1 MYFCRE
7 EHQIFQK
14 ITEGVGVPRR
24 NDIHKIM
31 IIGSGPI
38 VIGLA
43 CEFDYSGAQ
52 ACKALKQ
59 EGYEV
64 VLVNSNPATIMTDPN
79 MADRTYIEPVTPEVV
94 EKIIARERP
103 DALLPTMGGQTALN
117 VALALSENGVLKK
130 YKVELIGADER
141 AIKLAENR
149 SEFKDAMVE
158 IGLENPR
165 AEIAYNMKEAWSI
178 ADKLGF
184 PCIVRPSLT
193 MGGMGGGIVYNREE
207 FETVASKGLH
217 LSPIS
222 EIIIDESLL
231 GWQEFEI
238 EVIRDHNDKVI
249 VVCSI
254 ENLDPMGIHTGDSI
268 TVAPAQT
275 LTNEQYQKMRDASI
289 AMMRK
294 VGVTGGS
301 NMQFAINPVNGRMLV
316 IEMNPRVSRSSAL
329 ASKAT
334 GYPIAKV
341 AAKLSVGY
349 SLDEITND
357 VTRKTPA
364 SVEPTIDYVV
374 TKIPRFAFE
383 KFPEADARL
392 GVQMK
397 AVGEIMSIGRTFK
410 ESLQKGLRGLEIR
423 RIGFETDKYADL
435 SLERIK
441 QGCGELY
448 ADRIFFV
455 RAAMDRGVSVDEI
468 YEISKID
475 KWFLNH
481 MKEIVDFEKNLPRLK
496 ELPQDERKELL
507 TQAKEMGF
515 SDAQIAKATG
525 ISEETTR
532 EVRKMLGVVPVYKSV
547 DTCAAEHETCVHYYY
562 STYEKEN
569 ETVASDKRKIMILGG
584 GPNRIGQGIEFD
596 YCCCHA
602 AYALKELGIESI
614 MVNSNPETVSTDYDT
629 SDKLYF
635 EPLTFEDVMNIIDQ
649 EKPDGIIVQFG
660 GQTPL
665 NLAKRLRDAG
675 AKIIGTSVESIDRA
689 ESREEFSAMCHKLGV
704 KQPANGMASTPEEAI
719 EIANRIGYPIL
730 LRPSFVLGGRG
741 MRTIYSSDGLDK
753 FVNEAKEAGEN
764 RPVLID
770 KFVQDAIEVDVDAVS
785 DGTDT
790 LVCGI
795 LEHIEEA
802 GIHSG
807 DSACV
812 LPPHTLPRRIIKEI
826 KEITKKVAAELNVVG
841 LMNIQFA
848 VEGNDIYIIE
858 VNPRASRT
866 VPFVAKATGIAWAK
880 IAAKVM
886 AGVMLKDIPE
896 AKEPTMGFFAVKES
910 VLPFN
915 KFPGSDPM
923 LGPEMKSTGEVMG
936 LDKDFG
942 TAYIKAQEGA
952 YNKMPKS
959 GSVFLSVRHTIRRHI
974 VFMAKKIHELGFKI
988 YSTDGTANMLINNGI
1003 PAIPVP
1009 KVGMGKP
1016 DIVDMIKE
1024 NKFDLLINIPEGQRA
1039 LADSKPIR
1047 TAAVLQKTPYITT
1060 IEAAQAAV
1068 AGMDSLSKQDYG
1080 VKTIQEYVKEMTSVA
1095 KS

>member
-1 MYFCRE
+1 MA
-7 EHQIFQK
+7 
-14 ITEGVGVPRR
+14 RR
-24 NDIHKIM
+24 DDLHKIM

-64 VLVNSNPATIMTDPN
+64 ILINSNPATIMTDPN
-79 MADRTYIEPVTPEVV
+79 MADKTYIEPVTPDVV

-117 VALALSENGVLKK
+117 VALDLSERGILKK
-130 YKVELIGADER
+130 YNVELIGANER

-165 AEIAYNMKEAWSI
+165 AEIAYNMEEAWAI

-207 FETVASKGLH
+207 FEAVASKGLL

-238 EVIRDHNDKVI
+238 EVIRDRNDKVI

-275 LTNEQYQKMRDASI
+275 LTFEQYGKMRDASI
-289 AMMRK
+289 AMIRK

-301 NMQFAINPVNGRMLV
+301 NMQFAINPDTGRMLV

-341 AAKLSVGY
+341 AAKLSIGY
-349 SLDEITND
+349 SLDEIMND
-357 VTRKTPA
+357 ITKNTLA

-383 KFPEADARL
+383 KFPEADSRL

-423 RIGFETDKYADL
+423 RSGFETDKYKDY
-435 SLERIK
+435 SLEQIK
-441 QGCGELY
+441 EGCGELK
-448 ADRIFFV
+448 ADRIFFI
-455 RAAMDRGVSVDEI
+455 RAAFDRGVSVDEI
-468 YEISKID
+468 YGINKID
-475 KWFLNH
+475 KWFLSH
-481 MKEIVDFEKNLPRLK
+481 MKEIVDFEKNLHKLK
-496 ELPQDERKELL
+496 EKSANEQKELL
-507 TQAKEMGF
+507 TEAKVMGF
-515 SDAQIAKATG
+515 SDAQIAALNG
-525 ISEETTR
+525 IGEE
-532 EVRKMLGVVPVYKSV
+532 EVREIRKKAGVVAVYKSV
-547 DTCAAEHETCVHYYY
+547 DTCAAEHETFVHYYY

-569 ETVASDKRKIMILGG
+569 ESISGSKRKIMILGG

-602 AYALKELGIESI
+602 AYALKELDIESV

-635 EPLTFEDVMNIIDQ
+635 DPLTFEDVMNIIDH

-665 NLAKRLRDAG
+665 NLARRLRDAG
-675 AKIIGTSVESIDRA
+675 AKIVGTSVESIERA
-689 ESREEFSAMCHKLGV
+689 ESREEFSAMCTKLGI
-704 KQPANGMASTPEEAI
+704 KQPANGMANTPQEAI
-719 EIANRIGYPIL
+719 EIAERIGYPIL

-741 MRTIYSSDGLDK
+741 MRIIYSCDGLDK
-753 FVNEAKEAGEN
+753 FVHEAKEAGEN

-770 KFVQDAIEVDVDAVS
+770 KFIQDAIEVDVDAVS
-785 DGTDT
+785 DGKESI
-790 LVCGI
+790 VCGI

-812 LPPHTLPRRIIKEI
+812 LPPHTLPRRIVKEI
-826 KEITKKVAAELNVVG
+826 KKITEDVAKELNVIG

-848 VEGNDIYIIE
+848 IEGNDIYIVE

-866 VPFVAKATGIAWAK
+866 VPFVSKATGVAWAK

-896 AKEPTMGFFAVKES
+896 AREPNMGCFAVKES

-936 LDKDFG
+936 IDKDLG
-942 TAYIKAQEGA
+942 IAYIKAQEGA
-952 YNKMPKS
+952 YNKLPKS
-959 GSVFLSVRHTIRRHI
+959 GAVFLSVRHTIRRHI
-974 VFMAKKIHELGFKI
+974 VFMAKKIHELGFEI
-988 YSTDGTANMLINNGI
+988 YSTEGTANMLNNNGI
-1003 PAIPVP
+1003 PAVSVP

-1016 DIVDMIKE
+1016 DIVDMIKA

-1047 TAAVLQKTPYITT
+1047 TAAVLQKVSYITT
-1060 IEAAQAAV
+1060 LEAAQVAV
-1068 AGMDSLSKQDYG
+1068 AGMDSLAKQDYG
-1080 VKTIQEYVKEMTSVA
+1080 VKTIQEYVKETTFEP
-1095 KS
+1095 KK